1 MCSASLHF
9 QPHNMR
15 EVTIFCS
22 KRRTETGTWHF
33 NAFVVSVC
41 DVFLQLIVQLFFIN
55 IVMSPHILRR
65 SVSCVTHRSIDR
77 THAISTC
84 AISLTAHFMTSP
96 PSSSSRGKLRY
107 DHWNDVIISCNAL
120 VICVGIG
127 IWSDNVVGY
136 LYSWNLKIRAHA
148 LILFRLDFS
157 LNCAEGQSQFSFMNL
172 FLVLSLRIICTR
184 VRIPPIFSQI
194 R

>member
-96 PSSSSRGKLRY
+96 PSSSRGKLRY
-107 DHWNDVIISCNAL
+107 DHYNDVIISCSYML
-120 VICVGIG
+120 Q
-127 IWSDNVVGY
+127 WSYAPELGSESVGY
-136 LYSWNLKIRAHA
+136 IFFHETSDAFIY
-148 LILFRLDFS
+148 
-157 LNCAEGQSQFSFMNL
+157 
-172 FLVLSLRIICTR
+172 LV
-184 VRIPPIFSQI
+184 
-194 R
+194 